1 MARGCKHT
9 CMVGCDVCCSEMVI
23 DMMLKGFGLFASIA
37 LLVTLGCEPDADLV
51 RTFVTQKGEHYAHPR
66 VVQSLQSR
74 TLEFDAMFN
83 ETAIYD
89 FGDPALQSNKNK
101 LLGFADCNSL
111 HHENS
116 ARFAWQWF
124 NERLEIY
131 AYGYANGERI
141 EKFVGVV
148 TLNEYNHYRIEIIE
162 DRYVFILNDEPP
174 VYIKRGNTCERGVYY
189 MLWPYFGGHIPAP
202 HNVQIFIREY
212 P

>member
-1 MARGCKHT
+1 
-9 CMVGCDVCCSEMVI
+9 
-23 DMMLKGFGLFASIA
+23 MMHKGFGLLISLA
-37 LLVTLGCEPDADLV
+37 LLLAQGCEPEV
-51 RTFVTQKGEHYAHPR
+51 EPIKTFITRKGDHYADPR
-66 VVQSLQSR
+66 VVESLQSR

-101 LLGFADCNSL
+101 LLGFSDCNSL

-131 AYGYANGERI
+131 AYCYANGERI

-148 TLNEYNHYRIEIIE
+148 DLNEFNHYRIEIRE
-162 DRYVFILNDEPP
+162 DQYAFILNNETP
-174 VYIKRGNTCERGVYY
+174 VYIERGNTCERGVYY

-202 HNVQIFIREY
+202 HDVQVFIRVY
-212 P
+212 Q

>member
-1 MARGCKHT
+1 
-9 CMVGCDVCCSEMVI
+9 
-23 DMMLKGFGLFASIA
+23 MMHKRFW
-37 LLVTLGCEPDADLV
+37 LLTVFVLLLAQGCEPEEESN
-51 RTFVTQKGEHYAHPR
+51 RMFVTRRGEHFAHPR
-66 VVQSLQSR
+66 VVESLQSR
-74 TLEFDAMFN
+74 TLAFNAMFN

-101 LLGFADCNSL
+101 LLGFSDCNSL

-124 NERLEIY
+124 NERLEVY
-131 AYGYANGERI
+131 AYCYVNGERV

-148 TLNEYNHYRIEIIE
+148 NLNEFNHYRIEIGE
-162 DRYVFILNDEPP
+162 DHYTFVLNDEPP
-174 VYIKRGNTCERGVYY
+174 VYIKRGNTSESGVYY

-202 HNVQIFIREY
+202 HDVQIFIRVF